1 MDIGKLIVFSAPSG
15 SGKTTLVR
23 HLLKQSLP
31 LGFSISATSRRP
43 RGKEK
48 NGVDYHFLTPKN
60 FEKKIKQGEFL
71 EFEEVYQNL
80 FYGTLFSELN
90 RIWSEGHH
98 ILFDIDVKGG
108 LNIKKKYP
116 LNTLSIFVQPPSI
129 EILKERLQNRAT
141 ENNNKIK
148 ERIKKAQIEMNFASE
163 FDFILINDDLKK
175 AKKEVVQIVRNFLE
189 S

>member
-1 MDIGKLIVFSAPSG
+1 VNIGKLIVFSAPSG

-60 FEKKIKQGEFL
+60 FEKKIQQGEFL

-80 FYGTLFSELN
+80 FYGTLISEVKHF
-90 RIWSEGHH
+90 WSEGRN
-98 ILFDIDVKGG
+98 ILFDIDVKGA
-108 LNIKKKYP
+108 LNIKKKNIP
-116 LNTLSIFVQPPSI
+116 
-129 EILKERLQNRAT
+129 
-141 ENNNKIK
+141 
-148 ERIKKAQIEMNFASE
+148 
-163 FDFILINDDLKK
+163 
-175 AKKEVVQIVRNFLE
+175 
-189 S
+189 